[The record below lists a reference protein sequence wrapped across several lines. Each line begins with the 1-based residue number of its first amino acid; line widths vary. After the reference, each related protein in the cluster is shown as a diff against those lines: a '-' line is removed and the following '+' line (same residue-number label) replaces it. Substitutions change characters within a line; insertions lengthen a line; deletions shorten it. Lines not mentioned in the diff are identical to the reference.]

1 MRAITLTTE
10 WSWKDVKRID
20 IVPSSEEMVSVNFCP
35 NKIAVSPQY
44 FLQGLPGA
52 LPELYL
58 RRSVFKKILLAANNL
73 PTGYKFLIY
82 DGWRSI
88 ETQQAIFDIFFNQ
101 NALSNPKKTTDEL
114 TDQTLKI
121 VALPSSD
128 PKKPS
133 PHSTGGSVDVT
144 ILDES
149 GIPLDMGTKFDD
161 SSIASSTAYFE
172 KVDDI
177 ITENRRLLYHVM
189 TEQGFTNYSEEWWHF
204 DYGNQNWA
212 WVLDKQHAIYSFT
225 MPSFAWQSPFKKSDD

>member
-1 MRAITLTTE
+1 
-10 WSWKDVKRID
+10 
-20 IVPSSEEMVSVNFCP
+20 MV
-35 NKIAVSPQY
+35 
-44 FLQGLPGA
+44 
-52 LPELYL
+52 
-58 RRSVFKKILLAANNL
+58 
-73 PTGYKFLIY
+73 
-82 DGWRSI
+82 
-88 ETQQAIFDIFFNQ
+88 
-101 NALSNPKKTTDEL
+101 
-114 TDQTLKI
+114 
-121 VALPSSD
+121 LPSSD

-212 WVLDKQHAIYSFT
+212 WVLD
-225 MPSFAWQSPFKKSDD
+225 MPFIVLQCLVLLGNHHLKKAMTKIKHRFF

>member
-35 NKIAVSPQY
+35 DKIAVSPQY

-88 ETQQAIFDIFFNQ
+88 ETQQAIFDIF
-101 NALSNPKKTTDEL
+101 LIKMHC
-114 TDQTLKI
+114 QTLKKQ
-121 VALPSSD
+121 LMNSQ
-128 PKKPS
+128 PK
-133 PHSTGGSVDVT
+133 
-144 ILDES
+144 I
-149 GIPLDMGTKFDD
+149 
-161 SSIASSTAYFE
+161 
-172 KVDDI
+172 
-177 ITENRRLLYHVM
+177 
-189 TEQGFTNYSEEWWHF
+189 
-204 DYGNQNWA
+204 
-212 WVLDKQHAIYSFT
+212 
-225 MPSFAWQSPFKKSDD
+225 